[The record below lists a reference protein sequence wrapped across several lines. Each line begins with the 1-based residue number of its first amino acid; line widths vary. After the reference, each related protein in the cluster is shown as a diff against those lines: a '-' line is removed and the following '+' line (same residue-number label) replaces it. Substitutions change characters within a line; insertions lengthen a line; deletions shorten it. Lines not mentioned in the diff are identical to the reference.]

1 MAGLHWSDAE
11 VALLGEAFLA
21 RTLPE
26 PEWTHQAHFAAL
38 VHLIAAHPEIDLDRQ
53 MPGLIWRY
61 NVAVGTPNS
70 ETRGY
75 HETITRFY
83 LAAVPAFL
91 ARLPAGI
98 RPGEA
103 VTRLVG
109 GVLGDVAFPL
119 TYYRRETLL
128 SLEARRVWVAPD
140 RRAFDFTACPL
151 EAAAHHTPGSWKP
164 PRPRP

>member
-11 VALLGEAFLA
+11 VARLGEAFLD

-38 VHLIAAHPEIDLDRQ
+38 VHLITAHPEIDLDRA

-61 NVAVGTPNS
+61 NVAVGTPNNDM
-70 ETRGY
+70 RGY

-91 ARLPAGI
+91 ARMALDTG
-98 RPGEA
+98 PGAA
-103 VTRLVG
+103 VTRMVNGALGEVG
-109 GVLGDVAFPL
+109 FPL
-119 TYYRRETLL
+119 TYYRRETIA
-128 SLEARRVWVAPD
+128 SVEARRVWVAPD
-140 RRAFDFTACPL
+140 RKPFDFGTCAIDTVEDP
-151 EAAAHHTPGSWKP
+151 AGSRWKP
-164 PRPRP
+164 ERTLD